1 MRIIGTTLHV
11 NVIRLQERNELN
23 LILLATSLRVVN
35 EVRIH
40 NFQINFYLTARKQ
53 HIRLTK
59 AHWRVVGFFLPYVN
73 QGPWVESEG
82 KREGAMKI
90 TFDEFL
96 RPTIEAWRAGL
107 PYAELIYGLPQSEIE
122 LIAAGKK
129 LTHIHADLSA

>member
-82 KREGAMKI
+82 KRERAVRI

-96 RPTIEAWRAGL
+96 CLAVQA
-107 PYAELIYGLPQSEIE
+107 
-122 LIAAGKK
+122 
-129 LTHIHADLSA
+129 